1 MAGVS
6 CAGNHLVAEQVHL
19 ASLSSVSSQG
29 IVSPYAVVTA
39 GWFSLIGGSEEM
51 AKASKNGRDKANGL
65 TEYQPGQSFPGVIGR
80 TFDESRPAWPAPR
93 RAKSGAPNVLFIVLD
108 DTGFGHL
115 GCYGSPINT
124 PNIDALAKDGL
135 LYNSMH
141 TTALCSPS
149 RSCMLTGRNHHSNGM
164 SCITEGS
171 TGYPGGNG
179 IIPFENGFLSEILL
193 QNGYNTYAIGKW
205 HLTPAE
211 QTSAAGP
218 YDRWPL
224 GRGFERY
231 FGFLGGDTHQYYPE
245 LVRDNSQTEPEKT
258 PEEGYHLTPDL
269 VEKAKAM
276 VADAKQVAPDKP
288 FFMYFCT
295 GAQHAPHHVPKEW
308 ADKYKGKFDKGWDAY
323 REETF
328 ARQMKLGI
336 LPKETTLSRH
346 DPDVQDWSKLSADER
361 RLYARMM
368 EVFAGFLEH
377 TDHHIGE
384 LIAFLKEI
392 GEYENTLIM
401 LISDNG
407 ASAEGGPTGSVNEGK
422 FFNNVPDSLEQN
434 LAAIDDIGGPKYFNH
449 YPWGW
454 THAGNTPFRRWKRET
469 YRGGVADPFI
479 VCWPKG
485 IKAKGEIRTQYCH
498 AIDMVPTVLDCLDI
512 EPPPQIRGVTQSPLQ
527 GFSLKT
533 SFDNAK
539 ADALRKT
546 QYFEMFGHRSIYH
559 DGWRAVCPW
568 PGTSFVESG
577 LQFGAPIDH
586 DKLNELDAKGWELY
600 HVVEDF
606 SETKNIADQ
615 NRAKLIE
622 MIGMWYV
629 EAGKYDVL
637 PIDSRGTA
645 RLGER
650 RPQIA
655 ANRTK
660 YIYYPGTQ
668 MVPSNTAPQLTN
680 VPHAVSVHAS
690 VPKGGAEGVLFSM
703 GGNDG
708 GFAFYI
714 KDGKL
719 TYGYNYVADQRFK
732 VQSNG
737 GGIPEGDHVFTFE
750 FTPTGKPDIPKGKG
764 VPANIKLLVDGKPVG
779 SGDLA
784 VTIPLTLGLAAG
796 VCVGADSGS
805 PVMLD
810 DEYSSPFRFTGQV
823 KKVLVDVS
831 GEAPQDLEAK
841 VKMYLARQ

>member
-1 MAGVS
+1 
-6 CAGNHLVAEQVHL
+6 
-19 ASLSSVSSQG
+19 
-29 IVSPYAVVTA
+29 
-39 GWFSLIGGSEEM
+39 M
-51 AKASKNGRDKANGL
+51 AKASMNGRSSANGL

-80 TFDESRPAWPAPR
+80 TFDESKPAWPAPK
-93 RAKSGAPNVLFIVLD
+93 RAKDGAPNVLFIVLD

-135 LYNSMH
+135 LYNNMH

-231 FGFLGGDTHQYYPE
+231 YGFLGGDTHQYYPE

-269 VEKAKAM
+269 VQKARAM
-276 VADAKQVAPDKP
+276 IADAKQVAPNKP

-308 ADKYKGKFDKGWDAY
+308 ADKYKGKFDKGWDVY

-328 ARQMKLGI
+328 ARQLKMGI
-336 LPKETTLSRH
+336 LPKDTALSRH
-346 DPDVQDWSKLSADER
+346 DPDVQDWSQLSADER

-422 FFNNVPDSLEQN
+422 FFNNVPDNLAQN

-449 YPWGW
+449 YAWGW

-485 IKAKGEIRTQYCH
+485 IKAKGEIRDQYCH
-498 AIDMVPTVLDCLDI
+498 AIDMVPTVLDCLGL
-512 EPPPQIRGVTQSPLQ
+512 EPPTHIRGATQSPIQ
-527 GFSLKT
+527 GYSLKT
-533 SFDNAK
+533 SFDDAK
-539 ADALRKT
+539 AEALHKT

-600 HVVEDF
+600 RVAEDF
-606 SETKNIADQ
+606 SETKNLADQ

-668 MVPSNTAPQLTN
+668 MVPSNAAPQLTN
-680 VPHAVSVHAS
+680 VPHAVSVHAA

-764 VPANIKLLVDGKPVG
+764 VPAHIKLFVDGRPVG
-779 SGDLA
+779 SGDLS

-796 VCVGADSGS
+796 VSVGADSGS

-810 DEYSSPFRFTGQV
+810 DEYSSPFRFTGEV

-831 GEAPQDLEAK
+831 GEAPVDLEAK